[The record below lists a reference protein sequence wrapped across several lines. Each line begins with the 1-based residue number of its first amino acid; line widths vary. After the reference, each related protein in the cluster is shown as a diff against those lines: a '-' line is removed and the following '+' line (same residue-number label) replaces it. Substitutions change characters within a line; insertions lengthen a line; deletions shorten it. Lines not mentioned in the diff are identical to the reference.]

1 LVDSSASARWA
12 AIVEQHEQSGQTIR
26 AFAAQHGLNPQTLS
40 WWRWKV
46 GRTERSAQTSPFVEV
61 SVHRPV
67 EPTVVLAFEDY
78 RAHIVVDQDTDLEL
92 LRKLLA
98 VLC

>member
-1 LVDSSASARWA
+1 MVDGSASARWA

-46 GRTERSAQTSPFVEV
+46 GCTERPVQTPPFIEVEV
-61 SVHRPV
+61 ERPV

-78 RAHIVVDQDTDLEL
+78 RAHIVVDPDTDLEM

-98 VLC
+98 ALC

>member
-46 GRTERSAQTSPFVEV
+46 GRTERPAQQPPFIEV
-61 SVHRPV
+61 AVDRPT
-67 EPTVVLAFEDY
+67 ESTVVLAFEDY
-78 RAHIVVDQDTDLEL
+78 RAHIVVDHDTDLEL
-92 LRKLLA
+92 LRKLLTA
-98 VLC
+98 LC